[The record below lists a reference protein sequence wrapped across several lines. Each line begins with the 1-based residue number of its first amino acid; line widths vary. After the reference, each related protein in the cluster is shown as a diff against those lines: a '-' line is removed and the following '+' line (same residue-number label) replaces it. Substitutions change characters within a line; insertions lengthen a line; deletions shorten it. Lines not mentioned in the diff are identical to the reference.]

1 MAPAAIAG
9 IDHVALVVRDIDA
22 SLRYFTERLGLTVLG
37 DEVTQASGGARLVY
51 LDAGNVTIQLV
62 SPTGATGPIA
72 QHLAE
77 RGEGL
82 HHICLAVENI
92 HQSLESLAPDTQ
104 VPVVVGGRARRTAFL
119 SDRPSGL
126 VIELTETAPVAEG
139 SEFDVRSST

>member
-37 DEVTQASGGARLVY
+37 DEVTEASGGARLVY

-82 HHICLAVENI
+82 HHICLAVEEI
-92 HQSLESLAPDTQ
+92 DEALEALAPDTQ
-104 VPVVVGGRARRTAFL
+104 VPVAVGGRARRTAFL
-119 SDRPSGL
+119 PDRPSGL
-126 VIELTETAPVAEG
+126 VIELTETRPVA
-139 SEFDVRSST
+139 SSQ

>member
-82 HHICLAVENI
+82 HHICLAVEEI
-92 HQSLESLAPDTQ
+92 GEALESLAPEAG
-104 VPVVVGGRARRTAFL
+104 VLVAVGGRGRRTAFL
-119 SDRPSGL
+119 PDRPSGL
-126 VIELTETAPVAEG
+126 VIELTETRPVAGG
-139 SEFDVRSST
+139 S